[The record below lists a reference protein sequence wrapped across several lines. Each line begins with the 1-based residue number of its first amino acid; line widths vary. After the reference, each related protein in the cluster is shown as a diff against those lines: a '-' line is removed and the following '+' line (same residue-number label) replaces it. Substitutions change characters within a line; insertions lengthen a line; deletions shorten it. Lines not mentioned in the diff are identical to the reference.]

1 MMFNSKSGGIMKKV
15 TKAFFAFIVLMV
27 FQSVALAQITIT
39 TSDLSNFFGPG
50 TSWFAYQ
57 NEDSIETMD
66 VGSASSSAQTWTLP
80 SVTFIIG
87 DSSRA
92 DNVSPSATPYAAK
105 FPQASYAQQ
114 QIGVQPPYALEYY
127 QYIGISNDSL
137 YVYGAAEHYTAS
149 IGGQTI
155 DTTIFVMS
163 QELIAHFPIHLGD
176 TVSVTVDTTNFG
188 GSYID
193 VITTVDIFD
202 AYGTLNLPNGSFQAL
217 RENETQLNQYYYHGT
232 LSSQYSEPSFK
243 WITKE
248 GHQLSVEAD
257 TGAVSGSLKIK
268 SLKVT
273 YVKATP
279 ATSVRKMSS
288 LPSKFT
294 LDQNYPNPFNPT
306 TEIKYQISMAGN
318 VTLKVFDALGREI
331 ATIVNEQESPGVYAV
346 RFNGEGLA
354 SGMYIYQL
362 RTGTSVET
370 KRMVL
375 MK

>member
-1 MMFNSKSGGIMKKV
+1 MKKV
-15 TKAFFAFIVLMV
+15 TNHFFAFTLFVA
-27 FQSVALAQITIT
+27 FQSVVSAQITVT
-39 TSDLSNFFGPG
+39 TSDLANFFEPG
-50 TSWFAYQ
+50 TSWFVYQ

-66 VGSASSSAQTWTLP
+66 VGSASSSAAQTWTMP
-80 SVTFIIG
+80 AVTFIIG
-87 DSSRA
+87 DSSRL

-105 FPQASYAQQ
+105 FPEASYAQR

-127 QYIGISNDSL
+127 QYIGISSDSL
-137 YVYGAAEHYTAS
+137 YNYGLAEHYTGS
-149 IGGQTI
+149 NGGQTI

-163 QELIAHFPIHLGD
+163 SELIARLPIHLGD
-176 TVSVTVDTTNFG
+176 TASVTVDTANLG

-193 VITTVDIFD
+193 VTTTVDIFD

-217 RENETQLNQYYYHGT
+217 RENKTELHQYYYHGI
-232 LSSQYSEPSFK
+232 LSSQYSEPSFS
-243 WITKE
+243 WLTAE

-257 TGAVSGSLKIK
+257 TGATSGALKIK

-288 LPSKFT
+288 FASKFN
-294 LDQNYPNPFNPT
+294 LNQNYPNPFNPS
-306 TEIKYQISMAGN
+306 TEIRYQISQVGN
-318 VTLKVFDALGREI
+318 VTLKVFDLLGREV
-331 ATIVNEQESPGVYAV
+331 ATIVNEQESPGLHAV

-362 RTGTSVET
+362 RAGAYVET